1 MQTLTDNTDVC
12 VSFTNVLRGYTAY
25 VLGNF
30 CITDLLM
37 NSDVTFSVHLGTTSR
52 YINYGN
58 NFHNV
63 VVEFFKES
71 EILKPVKHKVRI
83 KIFGK

>member
-1 MQTLTDNTDVC
+1 
-12 VSFTNVLRGYTAY
+12 
-25 VLGNF
+25 
-30 CITDLLM
+30 M